1 MPDPER
7 AGPTDEGA
15 FGYAGIGRM
24 VRIAPPAARGSPS
37 PVERSAA
44 ERGILIVPR
53 EGIALYREDEDPSP
67 DDSG

>member
-24 VRIAPPAARGSPS
+24 VASLLRRRVAARALLSVAQRSEGSS
-37 PVERSAA
+37 SSR
-44 ERGILIVPR
+44 ERG
-53 EGIALYREDEDPSP
+53 
-67 DDSG
+67 